1 MFNTCIKKSRAR
13 DKDNV
18 QLALVCNVTIIC
30 LHTLLP
36 DVFTDFFT
44 TCDIRNVAQKSGT
57 PLANY

>member
-1 MFNTCIKKSRAR
+1 MFNTCIKKPCAK
-13 DKDNV
+13 DKDDV

-36 DVFTDFFT
+36 DVFTDFFP
-44 TCDIRNVAQKSGT
+44 TCDIRDVAEKSWT